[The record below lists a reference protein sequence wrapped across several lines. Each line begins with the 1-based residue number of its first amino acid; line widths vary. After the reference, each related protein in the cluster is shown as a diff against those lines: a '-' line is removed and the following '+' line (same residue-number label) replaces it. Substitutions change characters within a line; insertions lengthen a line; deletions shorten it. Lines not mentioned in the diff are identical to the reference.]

1 MMAAKQ
7 WKMAG
12 RQLWFATAFLLL
24 ALRLL
29 SPTGFM
35 PQWRADGFRIEL
47 CHGIAAA
54 PAHHHGQPAKQQKKA
69 HETCP
74 YAAAA
79 AGGFVVTPQNA
90 AIEGIAHAAERQGWA
105 IAAAA
110 PTDWRHERPR
120 TRAPPPIG

>member
-1 MMAAKQ
+1 
-7 WKMAG
+7 MAG
-12 RQLWFATAFLLL
+12 RQLWFATVFLLL

-29 SPTGFM
+29 SPAGFM

-47 CHGIAAA
+47 CDGIAAA
-54 PAHHHGQPAKQQKKA
+54 PAHHHHGQPTKQEKKA

-79 AGGFVVTPQNA
+79 AGGLAIAPQSASLESVVH
-90 AIEGIAHAAERQGWA
+90 GAEKQGWA

-110 PTDWRHERPR
+110 AADRHHERPH